1 MLHGNRPFSC
11 RKWGATTDL
20 VLSPWLLTVQSSKA
34 SKAQVGAA
42 GTAFSFVHSSLLFWL
57 RKAQS
62 GQKASCTVFVK
73 GSQGFSKRRLE
84 EIVRPRDHRVKS

>member
-1 MLHGNRPFSC
+1 MLHGNRPFSS

-42 GTAFSFVHSSLLFWL
+42 GSSVHSSLLFWL
-57 RKAQS
+57 RKAQL
-62 GQKASCTVFVK
+62 GQKASCTVLVK